1 MKGYKALSMDMRAV
15 NGNGMQYEMGRL
27 YSVEGDVIPC
37 KNGFHYCDSIEELN
51 RYYNIVASRIFEIEA
66 YGEILEYENKYAA
79 KKIQLVRELTKQE
92 INDYFKQNQK
102 ELMKSKYRHIR
113 QAVAEQGCGLDVLIH
128 DDNSDVRAAV
138 ARQGYGLNILIRD
151 KDWHVRREVAN
162 QGYGLDVLI
171 KDSSW
176 LVRSAVAKKGYGLDM
191 LINDEEWQVRRDV
204 AKQGYGLDIL
214 INDKDRD
221 VRMAVAKQYYGLDI
235 LAHDKDCDVR
245 FVAQEMLKRSK
256 V

>member
-1 MKGYKALSMDMRAV
+1 MKGYKALSMEMKAV

-27 YSVEGDVIPC
+27 YSIEGEVVPC
-37 KNGFHYCDSIEELN
+37 KKGFHYCDSIEELN

-66 YGEILEYENKYAA
+66 YGEILECENKYAA

-128 DDNSDVRAAV
+128 DE
-138 ARQGYGLNILIRD
+138 
-151 KDWHVRREVAN
+151 DWHVRMAVAN
-162 QGYGLDVLI
+162 QGYGLDI
-171 KDSSW
+171 
-176 LVRSAVAKKGYGLDM
+176 
-191 LINDEEWQVRRDV
+191 LINDESWFIRAEV

-214 INDKDRD
+214 IHDRDWQVRRDIAKQGYGLDILIHDKDCD
-221 VRMAVAKQYYGLDI
+221 VRMAVAQRGYGLDTLI
-235 LAHDKDCDVR
+235 YDKDRSVR

-256 V
+256 I